1 MEMAVAHGY
10 LRATVKDYS
19 SKRDHTLRDNAS
31 GTSKPANGLAQLAAD
46 MANMGLAVKSGAV
59 PGLN

>member
-19 SKRDHTLRDNAS
+19 AKRDRDLRPSTTAK
-31 GTSKPANGLAQLAAD
+31 KPNGLAQLAAD
-46 MANMGLAVKSGAV
+46 MATMGLSVKAGPV
-59 PGLN
+59 PGLH